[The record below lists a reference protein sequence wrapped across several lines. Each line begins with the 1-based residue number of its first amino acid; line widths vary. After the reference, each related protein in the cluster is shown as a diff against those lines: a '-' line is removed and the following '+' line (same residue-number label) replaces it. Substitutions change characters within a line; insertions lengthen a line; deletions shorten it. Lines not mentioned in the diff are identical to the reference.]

1 MPEGASLERV
11 KFEDWPDEWKE
22 WVALT
27 PIERFRES
35 EKIFAQYLSMGG
47 SLDPDPD
54 PTSPF
59 YDPETSGSG
68 IAYGRPGLRV
78 LRRGPV

>member
-1 MPEGASLERV
+1 V
-11 KFEDWPDEWKE
+11 KFDDWSDEWKE

-35 EKIFAQYLSMGG
+35 EKIFAQYLALGG
-47 SLDPDPD
+47 TLDPDPD

-59 YDPETSGSG
+59 DNPSEWNPH
-68 IAYGRPGLRV
+68 AAHGRAGLRV
-78 LRRGPV
+78 LRRGAS